1 MEFAALM
8 APLGPFAA
16 GRPVIAAVSGG
27 ADSMALAFLAS
38 RWGQVTAVI
47 VDHGLRAAAAAES
60 ALTAER
66 LSRLGIAATILHAG
80 LSAGPAAAER
90 ARDARY
96 RLLLQAC
103 RDTGCPDLLVAHHS
117 FDQAE
122 TVRMR
127 ADAGSLSA
135 GLAGMASIAY
145 RGEARLLRPLLSVPP
160 SRLRATLRAAGIEW
174 IEDPTN
180 QDQRT
185 LRARLRAEMDS
196 AALERALAVARS
208 NGLERAENEA
218 RFATELASVQFHPA
232 GFASIA
238 GTLSEAA
245 LSAVI
250 WTISGR
256 RYPPPR
262 SALAAGL
269 ATRSAHGVLLRPA
282 GRMAGTLLTREPA
295 AVAPPIAAMPGVIW
309 DGRFRVAAAPS
320 GSSIGALG
328 DDAARIGRR
337 SALPSMV
344 RRALPALRRGG
355 EIVAVPHLGFP
366 DASSCRSVSLWLN
379 PPRPAAGAAFI
390 NPYAVEGM

>member
-1 MEFAALM
+1 M

-160 SRLRATLRAAGIEW
+160 SRLRATLRTAGIEW

-185 LRARLRAEMDS
+185 LRARLRVEMDS
-196 AALERALAVARS
+196 AALERALAIARA

-232 GFASIA
+232 GFASIVR
-238 GTLSEAA
+238 TMSEAA
-245 LSAVI
+245 LVRRDLDHFRAPLPAAPERSVGR
-250 WTISGR
+250 SGDPLR
-256 RYPPPR
+256 PWRPAPPR
-262 SALAAGL
+262 RPGRPEPSSPANPPLSRRPSRPCPARFGTAGSASPLHPRA
-269 ATRSAHGVLLRPA
+269 RC
-282 GRMAGTLLTREPA
+282 
-295 AVAPPIAAMPGVIW
+295 
-309 DGRFRVAAAPS
+309 
-320 GSSIGALG
+320 IGALG

-344 RRALPALRRGG
+344 RRALPAFRRGG